1 MVLGPPACGNVPPSF
16 CITIFSRV
24 KVLSADKSIS
34 PHLTIVLLTTA
45 TGPHVMSTVSIDLES
60 GQGPEGAQAAPH
72 AGAFFSLSHHCHLGQ
87 KCLMDHEEGVGG
99 SDSALP
105 VNDVQP
111 LDEPSSSACNS
122 IPSGASRPSASIR
135 SGSNIEHSPRNSSYA
150 TGDQAGQRPSQTE
163 SHICAYLHDCRDII
177 VLTDTPITAN
187 HSTLF
192 TLSPQHNLRL
202 PTFTNP

>member
-1 MVLGPPACGNVPPSF
+1 
-16 CITIFSRV
+16 
-24 KVLSADKSIS
+24 
-34 PHLTIVLLTTA
+34 
-45 TGPHVMSTVSIDLES
+45 MSSVSIDLES
-60 GQGPEGAQAAPH
+60 GQEGTQAVPH

-87 KCLMDHEEGVGG
+87 RVLMDHEEG

-135 SGSNIEHSPRNSSYA
+135 SGSNIEHSPRDSSYA
-150 TGDQAGQRPSQTE
+150 TGDQAGQLQGQVEP
-163 SHICAYLHDCRDII
+163 HICAYLHDCRDII